1 MASVVLDC
9 SVTVAWFFEDEFSR
23 YSERVR
29 QTLLLEGAVAVSPA
43 IWSAEVTNALFQAE
57 RRKRIEPEKVTQAL
71 GILARMPIDT
81 DLLPIDSMLQVLHLC
96 RTHGLTA
103 YNALY
108 LELALRRN
116 IPLATQDTLLEKSAI
131 AAGVKVLD

>member
-1 MASVVLDC
+1 MASLVLDC

-29 QTLLLEGAVAVSPA
+29 RTLSHEGAVAVTPA
-43 IWSAEVTNALFQAE
+43 IWSAEVTNTLFQAE
-57 RRKRIEPEKVTQAL
+57 RRERIEPEKVIQAL
-71 GILARMPIDT
+71 DILARMPIDT
-81 DLLPIDSMLQVLHLC
+81 DLLPIGSMLRVLRLC

-103 YNALY
+103 YDALY

-116 IPLATQDTLLEKSAI
+116 IPLATQDKLLVTSAI
-131 AAGVKVLD
+131 AAGAEVFD

>member
-29 QTLLLEGAVAVSPA
+29 QTLSLEGGVAVTPV
-43 IWSAEVTNALFQAE
+43 IWSAEVTNVLVQAE
-57 RRKRIEPEKVTQAL
+57 RRKRIKPEKVTQAL

-96 RTHGLTA
+96 RTHGLDC
-103 YNALY
+103 L
-108 LELALRRN
+108 
-116 IPLATQDTLLEKSAI
+116 
-131 AAGVKVLD
+131 

>member
-9 SVTVAWFFEDEFSR
+9 SVTVAWFFEDEFSG

-29 QTLLLEGAVAVSPA
+29 KILSLEGAVAVTPV
-43 IWSAEVTNALFQAE
+43 IWSAEVTNVFFQAE
-57 RRKRIEPEKVTQAL
+57 RRKRIDPEKVTQAL
-71 GILARMPIDT
+71 GILTRMPIDT
-81 DLLPIDSMLQVLHLC
+81 DLLPIGSMLQVLHLC

-103 YNALY
+103 YDALY

-116 IPLATQDTLLEKSAI
+116 IPLATQDKLLATSAI
-131 AAGVKVLD
+131 AAGAKVFD

>member
-29 QTLLLEGAVAVSPA
+29 QSLSLEGAVAVTPV
-43 IWSAEVTNALFQAE
+43 IWSAEVTNVLFQAE

-81 DLLPIDSMLQVLHLC
+81 DLLPIGSMLQVLHLC

-103 YNALY
+103 YDALY

-116 IPLATQDTLLEKSAI
+116 IPLASQDKLLVTSAI
-131 AAGVKVLD
+131 AAGAKVFD